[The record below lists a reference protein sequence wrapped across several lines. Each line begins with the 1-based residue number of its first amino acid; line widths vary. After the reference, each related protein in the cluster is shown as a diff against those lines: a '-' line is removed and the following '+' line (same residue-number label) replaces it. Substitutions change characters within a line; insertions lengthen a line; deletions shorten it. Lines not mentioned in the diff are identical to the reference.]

1 MFRLER
7 SRSGGKMVLV
17 QVLARESTQGEV
29 QLSSPASV
37 GRVIGELVFL
47 V

>member
-7 SRSGGKMVLV
+7 LRGGGRMMLM
-17 QVLARESTQGEV
+17 QVLARDSTQVEV
-29 QLSSPASV
+29 QMPKLVSV

>member
-7 SRSGGKMVLV
+7 SRGGGRMMLM
-17 QVLARESTQGEV
+17 QVLARDSTQGEV
-29 QLSSPASV
+29 QIPRLVSV
-37 GRVIGELVFL
+37 GRVNGEPVFL